1 MESIPWHRVAFS
13 PPVVPDA
20 LLSPPVVTKNCAKR
34 RTGKTIINQGS
45 KKKKKQQSTY
55 LCE

>member
-20 LLSPPVVTKNCAKR
+20 LLSPPIVWQKTVQKEEQ
-34 RTGKTIINQGS
+34 GKQ
-45 KKKKKQQSTY
+45 
-55 LCE
+55 